1 MNREITL
8 RDYARVLWTGRL
20 VILIC
25 IAIAVVVAVVAS
37 VASPAKYTAKA
48 SVSMGQATT
57 ISGTPVQTPYTNPT
71 TAPQVLSSDDVVDQ
85 VAQRVGLSRSRVRSA
100 SVLTAPRVTGSQG
113 NLPTV
118 LTITATDKSRQKAID
133 IANAYAAVVLKI
145 AGEGF
150 TATRTVYE
158 RQLSDSRAVIADL
171 GRQVKTLRGQL
182 VSASGERA
190 AIIQS
195 ALLSATEELRLAR
208 QDAAD
213 QEVLLTKAVSVEA
226 PNAISQAESAS
237 SSGSAPNRVR
247 SVVLGALVGLLVGI
261 LATFVWKGSPAGR
274 AA

>member
-1 MNREITL
+1 MSTEITL

-20 VILIC
+20 VVLIC

-48 SVSMGQATT
+48 TVSMGQATT
-57 ISGTPVQTPYTNPT
+57 ISGTPIQTPYTNPT
-71 TAPQVLSSDDVVDQ
+71 TAPQVLSSDDVIDR
-85 VAQRVGLSRSRVRSA
+85 VADRAGVSAGRVRSDA
-100 SVLTAPRVTGSQG
+100 VLTAPRVTGSQG
-113 NLPTV
+113 NQPTV
-118 LTITATDKSRQKAID
+118 LTVTVTDKNRQKAID
-133 IANAYAAVVLKI
+133 IANAYAEVVLAI

-150 TATRTVYE
+150 TASQKVYE
-158 RQLSDSRAVIADL
+158 RQLGQSRAVIDELVA
-171 GRQVKTLRGQL
+171 QVRTLRGQL
-182 VSASGERA
+182 TTASGERA
-190 AIIQS
+190 ALLQT

-213 QEVLLTKAVSVEA
+213 QEILLTKAAAVEA
-226 PNAISQAESAS
+226 PNRISQADSAS

-247 SVVLGALVGLLVGI
+247 AILLGAFVGLLVGI